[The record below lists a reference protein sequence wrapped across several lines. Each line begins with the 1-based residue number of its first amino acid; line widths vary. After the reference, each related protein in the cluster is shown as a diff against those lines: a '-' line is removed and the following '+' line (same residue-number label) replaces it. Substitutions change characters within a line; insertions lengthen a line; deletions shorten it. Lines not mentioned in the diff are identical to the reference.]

1 MKTALC
7 LGSFDG
13 LHKGHR
19 AVLCVP
25 NEYYKVALTFK
36 VPPKSVLNKENSL
49 IMTFAD
55 KSRALKAFGIN
66 KVEVL
71 DFLEV
76 KDMPYD
82 EFLTFLKDKF
92 NPSLISCG
100 FNYRFGKSGLGSTD
114 DLRKFCKENNIVFNL
129 VDETRENGVTVSSTL
144 IRKYLQNGEVE
155 RANALLFKPFSFTSA
170 VVHGDKRG
178 RTIGFPTVNQNYP
191 NELVKLKF
199 GVYKTKVLIDDKI
212 FDGITNIGKRP
223 TYETDYIISETYIKN
238 FSGDLYDK
246 ELTIIPQKF
255 LREEKKFS
263 SIYEL
268 KEQIKVDLQ
277 M

>member
-19 AVLCVP
+19 AVLSVP
-25 NEYYKVALTFK
+25 DDYYKVAITFK
-36 VPPKSVLNKENSL
+36 VPPKSVLNKESSL
-49 IMTFAD
+49 IMTQKD
-55 KSRALKAFGIN
+55 KCQALKDFGID

-71 DFLEV
+71 DFLKV

-82 EFLTFLKDKF
+82 EFLLFLKEKF

-100 FNYRFGKSGLGSTD
+100 FNYRFGKMGLGNTEK
-114 DLRKFCKENNIVFNL
+114 LREFCEENDIIFRL
-129 VDETRENGVTVSSTL
+129 VDEIKENDATVSSTL
-144 IRKYLQNGEVE
+144 IRSYLQNGELE
-155 RANALLFKPFSFTSA
+155 KANALLFKPFSFTA
-170 VVHGDKRG
+170 PVVEGDKRG
-178 RTIGFPTVNQNYP
+178 RTIGFPTVNQKYP
-191 NELVKLKF
+191 DELLKLKF
-199 GVYKTKVLIDDKI
+199 GVYKTKVLIDGEI
-212 FDGITNIGKRP
+212 YSGITDIGKRP
-223 TYETDYIISETYIKN
+223 TYETDYVISETYIKN
-238 FSGDLYDK
+238 FSGDLYSK

-263 SIYEL
+263 SLNEL
-268 KEQIKVDLQ
+268 KEQIKSDLQ

>member
-19 AVLCVP
+19 AVLSVP
-25 NEYYKVALTFK
+25 DDYYKVVLTFK

-49 IMTFAD
+49 IMTLEN
-55 KSRALKAFGIN
+55 KCQSLKDFGID

-71 DFLEV
+71 DFLKV

-82 EFLTFLKDKF
+82 EFLLFLKERF

-100 FNYRFGKSGLGSTD
+100 FNYRFGKKGLGNAD
-114 DLRKFCKENNIVFNL
+114 NLRKFCKENDIIFRL
-129 VDETRENGVTVSSTL
+129 VDEVNENNVTISSTL
-144 IRKYLQNGEVE
+144 IRSYLQNGEIE
-155 RANALLFKPFSFTSA
+155 RANALLLKPFSFTSP
-170 VVHGDKRG
+170 VIEGDKRG
-178 RTIGFPTVNQNYP
+178 RTIGFPTVNQKYP
-191 NELVKLKF
+191 TELVKLKF
-199 GVYKTKVLIDDKI
+199 GVYKTEVLIDGDTYC
-212 FDGITNIGKRP
+212 GITNIGKRP
-223 TYETDYIISETYIKN
+223 TYEIDYIISETYIEN
-238 FSGDLYDK
+238 FSGDLYGK
-246 ELTIIPQKF
+246 ELTIIPLKF

-263 SIYEL
+263 SLYEL
-268 KEQIKVDLQ
+268 KEQIKSDLE